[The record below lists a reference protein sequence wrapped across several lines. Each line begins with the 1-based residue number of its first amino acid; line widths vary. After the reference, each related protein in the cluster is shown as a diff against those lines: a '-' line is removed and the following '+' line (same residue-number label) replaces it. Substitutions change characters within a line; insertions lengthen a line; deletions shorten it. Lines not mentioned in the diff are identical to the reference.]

1 MGYLISSQLFKF
13 SKSKVWP
20 IVTVIL
26 ASVTVLSNFIIDCFQ
41 NHEPTPINNVFF
53 DGDFLIIDIA
63 ILVPLLL
70 AIDFSSGS
78 IVQIISK
85 GAEHAKYVITT
96 ELLVSVGAF
105 LMILVG
111 LGLYCAVYIPVFGME
126 TVTCFRSPAGLALCL
141 CSIMAICFAC
151 TCFAQ
156 LIMCLSR
163 KLSITLIASVITPLA
178 LEIVAS
184 DTPLDPKV
192 WDRSLVLSSFST
204 HLIMISC
211 FLIAGFFFTAVSI
224 TALKKI
230 SL

>member
-1 MGYLISSQLFKF
+1 MRYLISSQLFKF

-26 ASVTVLSNFIIDCFQ
+26 ASVTTLSALISDCFL
-41 NHEPTPINNVFF
+41 NHEPTTINDMFF
-53 DGDFLIIDIA
+53 CGDSMFFDIA
-63 ILVPLLL
+63 ILLPLLL

-105 LMILVG
+105 LMIIVEF
-111 LGLYCAVYIPVFGME
+111 GLYCAVYIPVFGTE
-126 TVTCFRSPAGLALCL
+126 TVACFHSPAVLALCL
-141 CSIMAICFAC
+141 CSIMAICFAF
-151 TCFAQ
+151 TSFAQ

-163 KLSITLIASVITPLA
+163 KLSITLIASVITPIA
-178 LEIVAS
+178 LEYVAS
-184 DTPLDPKV
+184 NTPLDPQI
-192 WDRSLVLSSFST
+192 WSQSLVLSSFGT

-211 FLIAGFFFTAVSI
+211 FLIAGVFFTAVSI